1 MEEFMIVMAQRKVF
15 EVIFGPKSSFTVS
28 KGETSLL
35 FLGNNEN
42 G

>member
-1 MEEFMIVMAQRKVF
+1 MVVRVQRKVF
-15 EVIFGPKSSFTVS
+15 EVIFGLKSSFTVS
-28 KGETSLL
+28 KSETSLL